1 MLLYG
6 AYVLL
11 NCDKSLREW
20 SFPSIAWGRCS
31 FNLNPFDKGIDICT
45 KDMNAKP
52 PTEILLLLCSRG
64 YSNRSTA
71 KKEICDALSK
81 RHRMIQVLEGKSES
95 DLLHSDISNGVESLH
110 VGVSECASPNTNFI
124 YVSKSVESR
133 QTAIRWWKKPLSS
146 FKGDCTRE
154 KLQILHRDQGLPP
167 SWNAQCN
174 YLCSTST
181 NKNKCACQIKGTRFE
196 LEIFETNGRGL
207 GLRTAKGQS
216 IKKGDIICN
225 YEGEIV
231 TAAEAKKRDEES
243 YTRNVGSYIINLDEK
258 GEICIDATQM
268 RSASAFINHSCAESN
283 TQLTRALSDHLDD
296 RFPLLVFR
304 AKQDIGELQEL
315 TFNYVKGMPDG
326 EKPTACCSQCS
337 REHCLCRQCTEIEH
351 KKHV

>member
-6 AYVLL
+6 AHVLL
-11 NCDKSLREW
+11 NCDSSLREW

-31 FNLNPFDKGIDICT
+31 SNLNPFDKGIDICT

-64 YSNRSTA
+64 YSNRSTI
-71 KKEICDALSK
+71 KEICDALSK

-95 DLLHSDISNGVESLH
+95 DLLHSDMSNGVESLP
-110 VGVSECASPNTNFI
+110 VRVSECAFSNTNFI

-133 QTAIRWWKKPLSS
+133 QTAIRWWKKSLCS
-146 FKGDCTRE
+146 FEGDCTRE

-167 SWNAQCN
+167 SWNAHCN
-174 YLCSTST
+174 YLCLTSTSKKT
-181 NKNKCACQIKGTRFE
+181 CACQIKGTRFE

-231 TAAEAKKRDEES
+231 TAAEAKKRDEELYS
-243 YTRNVGSYIINLDEK
+243 GNVGSYIINLDEK

-315 TFNYVKGMPDG
+315 TFNYVKGMRGG
-326 EKPTACCSQCS
+326 EKPVGFCSQCR

-351 KKHV
+351 KKL